1 MKVVLLAG
9 GLGTRLREETEFRP
23 KPMVPVG
30 ERPILWHIMKNFS
43 SYELNTFI
51 VCAGYRGDVIR
62 QYFRDFET
70 MNSDFTVRIGSKT
83 EIKSHGKIEESGWVV
98 TVADTGQ
105 DTMTGGRL
113 FKVKDYVG
121 GETFICTYGD
131 GLANVD
137 ISKLL
142 KFHKSHGKIATVTTV
157 RPISR
162 FGVLDLKEDGTVEKF
177 REKPQAD
184 GWINAGFFVFEPA
197 IFNYLNQD
205 SVLETDPL
213 STLAAEGQLV
223 AFKHEGFWQPMDTFR
238 ELTIL
243 NEMWET
249 NSAPWKVWK

>member
-1 MKVVLLAG
+1 LLAG

-30 ERPILWHIMKNFS
+30 GKPILWHIMKNFS
-43 SYELNTFI
+43 WYAFNDFV
-51 VCAGYRGDVIR
+51 VCAGYRGEVIR
-62 QYFRDFET
+62 QFFRDFET
-70 MNSDFTVRIGSKT
+70 MNSDFTVQIGSKT
-83 EIKSHGKIEESGWVV
+83 EIKSHGKLEESGWVV
-98 TVADTGQ
+98 TIADTGQ
-105 DTMTGGRL
+105 ETMTGGRL

-121 GETFICTYGD
+121 DETFICTYGD
-131 GLANVD
+131 GLADVD
-137 ISKLL
+137 ISQLL

-162 FGVLDLKEDGTVEKF
+162 FGVLDLKEDGTVERF

-205 SVLETDPL
+205 SVLETAPL

-243 NEMWET
+243 NEMWDS

>member
-30 ERPILWHIMKNFS
+30 GHPILWHIMKNFV
-43 SYELNTFI
+43 SYDHKEFVICT
-51 VCAGYRGDVIR
+51 GYRGDVIR

-70 MNSDFTVRIGSKT
+70 MNSDFTVQIGSKT
-83 EIKSHGKIEESGWVV
+83 EIKSHGKLEESGWVV
-98 TVADTGQ
+98 TIADTGQ
-105 DTMTGGRL
+105 ETMTGGRL

-121 GETFICTYGD
+121 DETFICTYGD
-131 GLANVD
+131 GLADVD
-137 ISKLL
+137 ISQLL

-162 FGVLDLKEDGTVEKF
+162 FGVLDLKEDGTVERF

-205 SVLETDPL
+205 SVLETAPL

-243 NEMWET
+243 NEMWDS